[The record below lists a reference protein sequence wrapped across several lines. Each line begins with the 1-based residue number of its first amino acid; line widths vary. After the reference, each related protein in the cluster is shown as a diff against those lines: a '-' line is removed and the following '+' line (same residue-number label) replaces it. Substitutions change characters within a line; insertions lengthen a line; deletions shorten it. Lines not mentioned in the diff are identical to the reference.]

1 MRTVQKLLL
10 VGFNILLLTCSAAY
24 ASLSPH
30 STPLLEQSPDLRI
43 ERDLLHKHLSNVL
56 FNQEHYEQMVIYKQP
71 VNKGEPCKVSSEVFD
86 NRTSQDDGSFILWEG
101 ACSQGFA
108 DGFGRLYLI
117 RSSRP
122 VLELLAKLDAT
133 SNELNTVYYF
143 KDTSVQGQTIFF
155 YGKSNR
161 HKASGIT
168 ITQRELDNNFMVTML
183 SLDKDNLVTYQK
195 ETSLNS
201 KYVLNTMGLT
211 NYSHIVYDLRN
222 STFHSLDISY
232 KMVDA
237 HNQQIGYSILGA
249 SDGNLTGELIQ
260 SSNHRKKP
268 IEPTDDMIKRLIEV
282 VGDIDANIEDSL
294 KNVLEAQPVIEVY
307 KQVVC
312 NADYNSTLCDKLQ
325 CKNICSEKSTVSPN
339 DPRVKEL
346 LLYLVH
352 QHNQQA
358 IRNYLHHALDQRR
371 NEQSLSLPSDAEEE
385 NIKKRTDPVFNQP

>member
-1 MRTVQKLLL
+1 MRTVQKLLF
-10 VGFNILLLTCSAAY
+10 VGSSILLLTCAAAY
-24 ASLSPH
+24 ASLSPR
-30 STPLLEQSPDLRI
+30 STPLLEKSPDLRL
-43 ERDLLHKHLSNVL
+43 EREMLHKHLSNVL
-56 FNQEHYEQMVIYKQP
+56 FNQEHYEQMVVYKQP

-86 NRTSQDDGSFILWEG
+86 NRVTADDGSFVLWEG

-108 DGFGRLYLI
+108 DGFGRLYLV

-122 VLELLAKLDAT
+122 VLELLAKLDA
-133 SNELNTVYYF
+133 SSSEMNTVYYF
-143 KDTSVQGQTIFF
+143 KDNSVQGQTIFF

-168 ITQRELDNNFMVTML
+168 ITQRELDNNFMVAML

-201 KYVLNTMGLT
+201 KYVLDTMGLT

-222 STFHSLDISY
+222 SSYHSLDISY

-237 HNQQIGYSILGA
+237 HNRQIGYSVVGA
-249 SDGNLTGELIQ
+249 PDGSITGELVQ
-260 SSNHRKKP
+260 TTNQRKQT
-268 IEPTDDMIKRLIEV
+268 IEPSDDMLKRIIEV
-282 VGDIDANIEDSL
+282 VSDIDRNIEDSL

-312 NADYNSTLCDKLQ
+312 STDYNSTLCDKLQ
-325 CKNICSEKSTVSPN
+325 CKNICSEEATISPN

-352 QHNQQA
+352 HHNSQA
-358 IRNYLHHALDQRR
+358 IRSYLSKAIAQRQ
-371 NEQSLSLPSDAEEE
+371 NEQNLSLPQDSQPV
-385 NIKKRTDPVFNQP
+385 KKRTDPVFDSH